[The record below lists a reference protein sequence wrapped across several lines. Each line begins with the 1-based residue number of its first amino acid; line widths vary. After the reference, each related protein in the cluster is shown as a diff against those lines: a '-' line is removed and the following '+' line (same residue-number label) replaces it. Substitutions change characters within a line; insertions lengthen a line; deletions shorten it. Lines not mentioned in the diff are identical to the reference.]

1 MINNNLDIDGGQIGQ
16 PQTQQISAK
25 EFAAK
30 FKSKRGEY
38 MPFRVPLASGAKRFI
53 FGGGH
58 FEWQVTP
65 GSNLYRRETSD
76 LISFFFRTECYN
88 FLASDCDVYLPPYG
102 KWSLSR
108 L

>member
-1 MINNNLDIDGGQIGQ
+1 MINNNVDIDGGQIGR

-38 MPFRVPLASGAKRFI
+38 SSGAKRSI
-53 FGGGH
+53 FGGGL

-65 GSNLYRRETSD
+65 GSNLS
-76 LISFFFRTECYN
+76 
-88 FLASDCDVYLPPYG
+88 
-102 KWSLSR
+102 
-108 L
+108 